1 MKVELCS
8 NNDSEAWDT
17 FISNHPDSTFYHLYG
32 WRSINQ
38 RYFGHKSYYIKT
50 TEDNDITG
58 VLPVIYIKSIIFG
71 RIFCSMPFVN
81 FGGIC
86 SNNKTSLQLLLDKG
100 IKLTKQNQAQ
110 YLEIRST
117 KKIDSNLAISTDKV
131 SMTIQLQLDPSKLW
145 DAFSSKHRTNIR
157 RAYKNGLSVKCGGR
171 ELVDIFYSILSR
183 SWKALGTP
191 IYRKTYFYRIFDEF
205 EKDLKIFICYHHDQP
220 IAVALNGHFRDTVE
234 GMWAGVLPEARKL
247 QSSYVLYWEMIKDA
261 CESGYKQFHLGRSS
275 VESGGEQFKKK
286 WNADVKQLYWNYYLH
301 NQQELPQLNVKN
313 PKFELA
319 IKLWRKLPLGIT
331 TTFGPFLAKNIP

>member
-8 NNDSEAWDT
+8 NEDAEAWDT
-17 FISNHPDSTFYHLYG
+17 FVKAHPDSSFYQLFG
-32 WRSINQ
+32 WKNINQ
-38 RYFGHKSYYIKT
+38 EHFGHESYYIKT
-50 TEDNDITG
+50 IDDNNITG
-58 VLPVIYIKSIIFG
+58 VLPVIYIKSKIFG

-86 SNNKTSLQLLLDKG
+86 SSSKISRQSLLDEC
-100 IKLTKQNQAQ
+100 IKLTKQNNAR

-117 KKIDSNLAISTDKV
+117 SRIDSNMPISTDKV
-131 SMTIQLQLDPSKLW
+131 SMTINLQPESSVIW

-171 ELVDIFYSILSR
+171 EMVDIFYSILSR

-191 IYRKTYFYRIFDEF
+191 IYSKSYFHRIFDEF
-205 EKDLKIFICYHHDQP
+205 DRELKIFVCYHHDQP
-220 IAVALNGHFRDTVE
+220 IAVAFNGHFRDTVE

-247 QSSYVLYWEMIKDA
+247 QSSYVLYWEMIKNA
-261 CESGYKQFHLGRSS
+261 CDSGYKEFHLGRSS

-286 WNADVKQLYWNYYLH
+286 WNAELKQLYWNYYLH
-301 NQQELPQLNVKN
+301 DQKELPQLNVKN
-313 PKFELA
+313 PKFDLA
-319 IKLWRKLPLGIT
+319 IKLWRKLPLMLT
-331 TTFGPFLAKNIP
+331 TTIGPLIAKNIP